1 MAPSIL
7 FIAVFIYIVFLFG
20 LARWGDR
27 QQFSEHSL
35 VRHPAVYAL
44 ALGVY
49 CTSWTF
55 YGLVGTASEE
65 GWSFLPIL
73 LGPIL
78 LFTLGYPLLERIR
91 RVTRQEH
98 IHSIAD
104 FIASRYGKRQGVAAT
119 VSLVVLIA
127 IIPYIALQL
136 KAVSDTLLLTIGGN
150 FLASQDLTF
159 VIAIS
164 MTIFSLLFGARRLDM
179 SGYHSGL
186 MSAVAFE
193 SVVKIVVLIVIALFA
208 LSWLPSDVL
217 QPSTDVFTTDVFTAN
232 YAFFD
237 QPSWLRFFVETV
249 LAMCAVFCL
258 PRMFHVTFVEC
269 LSKDHLKKSRWL
281 FVSYLII
288 ISLCVLVI
296 ASAGNT
302 LFYGELAV
310 NGDNYVIALP
320 LMKNL
325 SWLALLAFLGG
336 FSAATAMIIVATIT
350 LSQMFSNDVI
360 LPLLVRRRNSTN
372 QASDFSRSLIIAR
385 RLTVVF
391 VVLSAYLYQS
401 ILAENA
407 ALTSIGLIAFA
418 LVVQLAPG
426 ILFGLYWRK
435 GNAYGLYAGLIV
447 GLSLWFYTLMIP
459 LLVNAGLISSF
470 VVENGLFG
478 LEWLKPES
486 LFGLSFGDS
495 FTRGVLI
502 SLGANIIFYCWYSLT
517 SNENFSDRV
526 QATAFTNLEKTVYK
540 PDQDINLEDL
550 YGLLQEFLGTKMT
563 DSLFVECNQGLSTKD
578 KLSLIE
584 KSQKMLAGIVGIASS
599 QAMLSSLHSGQK
611 LAVEDVVNL
620 FGETTKALRF
630 NQEVMFASFE
640 NISSGISVV
649 DSDLKFIAW
658 NHRYETMFDYPGDM
672 LKVGL
677 HVADVMRFNGERGL
691 LGDGNVDNLI
701 RKRLSLMST
710 ANAYRVVRAHSED
723 MIIEIKGRPLPNGG
737 YVTTYDDITE
747 FIIAQRQLEDAN
759 INLEKRVQERTEK
772 IEEINV
778 DLVKEIERRGEV
790 ERELREAKRIA
801 DDANASKTKFLAL
814 ASHDIMQ
821 PLNAANLYASALQ
834 DGKKFNHDLVGQLKS
849 AIQNTESIISSLLEI
864 SRLESVVLAP
874 NLEKFSLH
882 GLLSNLV
889 GEAMV
894 QRPTD
899 LDIRYCKTSLS
910 VLSNKHYLRRILQN
924 FISNAV
930 KYTQTG
936 KVLVGCRRIYAHGDN
951 GAQQDMVEIC
961 VIDNGVGI
969 SEQECSAIF
978 DDFYRSQR
986 QQQQDNIPG
995 IGLGLS
1001 VVKRFSDLLQH
1012 PIRCRSELNRGSCF
1026 SIQVPVVSHIDDS
1039 DIGITKGSISGLVEK
1054 PQDQLKDLRV
1064 IYVDDDPQ
1072 NLLATSTLLNHWHCD
1087 VSLFERVEEI
1097 TAYVKTAP
1105 LPDVLLMDYQLG
1117 NVKTNGV
1124 MLAEQLIASWR
1135 ERLGENVSI
1144 PVCIISA
1151 ATDADLS
1158 DLVAKAGFE
1167 LLRKPVKPAK
1177 LRALLSQ
1184 FGQRRP

>member
-1 MAPSIL
+1 MSPSIL
-7 FIAVFIYIVFLFG
+7 FIAVFIYIMFLFG

-27 QQFSEHSL
+27 QQFSEHSI

-55 YGLVGTASEE
+55 YGLVGTASEQ
-65 GWSFLPIL
+65 GWRFLPIL

-78 LFTLGYPLLERIR
+78 LFTIGYPLLERIR

-119 VSLVVLIA
+119 VSLVVLLA

-136 KAVSDTLLLTIGGN
+136 KAVSDTLLLTIGDN
-150 FLASQDLTF
+150 FLASQDITF
-159 VIAIS
+159 LIAVS
-164 MTIFSLLFGARRLDM
+164 MIVFSLLFGARRLDM

-186 MSAVAFE
+186 MSAIAFE
-193 SVVKIVVLIVIALFA
+193 SVVKIGVLVVIAVFA
-208 LSWLPSDVL
+208 LSWLPSDAFK
-217 QPSTDVFTTDVFTAN
+217 PSADVFTTDIFTAN
-232 YAFFD
+232 HMFAD
-237 QPSWLRFFVETV
+237 KPSWLRFFIETV

-269 LSKDHLKKSRWL
+269 LSKEHLKKSRWL

-288 ISLCVLVI
+288 ISLCVLLI
-296 ASAGNT
+296 ASVGNT

-320 LMKNL
+320 LMKDL

-360 LPLLVRRRNSTN
+360 LPLLVRRRNATN
-372 QASDFSRSLIIAR
+372 QTSDFSRSLIIAR
-385 RLTVVF
+385 RLMVLF
-391 VVLSAYLYQS
+391 VVLSAYLYQI
-401 ILAENA
+401 ILAENV

-435 GNAYGLYAGLIV
+435 GNAYGLYAGLVV

-459 LLVNAGLISSF
+459 LLVNAGLISPF
-470 VVENGLFG
+470 VLEDGLFG
-478 LEWLKPES
+478 LAWLKPES

-495 FTRGVLI
+495 FTRGVMI
-502 SLGANIIFYCWYSLT
+502 SLGANIIFYCWYSFT

-526 QATAFTNLEKTVYK
+526 QANAFTNLEKTVYK
-540 PDQDINLEDL
+540 PYQDINLEDL
-550 YGLLQEFLGTKMT
+550 YRLLQEFLGTKMT
-563 DSLFVECNQGLSTKD
+563 ESLFDECGQGVTAND

-584 KSQKMLAGIVGIASS
+584 KSQKMLGGIVGIASS
-599 QAMLSSLHSGQK
+599 QTMLSSLHTGQK

-658 NHRYETMFDYPGDM
+658 NHRYETMFDYPDGM
-672 LKVGL
+672 LKIGL
-677 HVADVMRFNGERGL
+677 HVADVMRYNGERGL
-691 LGDGNVDNLI
+691 LGDGNIDDLI

-710 ANAYRVVRAHSED
+710 ANAYRVIRAHSDD

-759 INLEKRVQERTEK
+759 LNLEKRVQERTEK
-772 IEEINV
+772 IEEINH
-778 DLVKEIERRGEV
+778 DLVQEIERRGQV
-790 ERELREAKRIA
+790 ESELRAAKHLA

-834 DGKKFNHDLVGQLKS
+834 DGKEYDPNLVEQLKS

-874 NLEKFSLH
+874 NLESFSLH
-882 GLLSNLV
+882 RLLSNLV

-894 QRPTD
+894 QLPGD
-899 LDIRYCKTSLS
+899 LEIRYCKTSLN
-910 VLSNKHYLRRILQN
+910 VRSNKHYLRRILQN

-936 KVLVGCRRIYAHGDN
+936 RVLVGCRRIYGDST
-951 GAQQDMVEIC
+951 QQEMVEIC

-969 SEQECSAIF
+969 SEQECTAIF

-986 QQQQDNIPG
+986 QQQQDIIPG

-1012 PIRCRSELNRGSCF
+1012 QIRCRSELNHGSCF
-1026 SIQVPVVSHIDDS
+1026 SIRVPIISDAVIDEGTAVV
-1039 DIGITKGSISGLVEK
+1039 SGLVDK

-1064 IYVDDDPQ
+1064 IYIDDDPQ
-1072 NLLATSTLLNHWHCD
+1072 NLLATSTLLKHWHCD
-1087 VSLFERVEEI
+1087 VSLFERVEEV
-1097 TAYVKTAP
+1097 TSYANTAP
-1105 LPDVLLMDYQLG
+1105 PPDVILMDYQLG
-1117 NVKTNGV
+1117 NVKVNGV
-1124 MLAEQLIASWR
+1124 LLAEQLIVSWQAR
-1135 ERLGENVSI
+1135 FGENISV

-1151 ATDADLS
+1151 ATDVDLS
-1158 DLVAKAGFE
+1158 TIVAKAGFE
-1167 LLRKPVKPAK
+1167 LLRKPLKPAK
-1177 LRALLSQ
+1177 LRALLAQ
-1184 FGQRRP
+1184 FGQRKSL

>member
-1 MAPSIL
+1 MSPSIL
-7 FIAVFIYIVFLFG
+7 FIAVFIYIMFLFG

-27 QQFSEHSL
+27 QQFSEHSI
-35 VRHPAVYAL
+35 VRHPVVYAL

-55 YGLVGTASEE
+55 YGLVGTASEQ
-65 GWSFLPIL
+65 GWRFLPIL

-78 LFTLGYPLLERIR
+78 LFTIGYPLLERIR

-119 VSLVVLIA
+119 VSLVVLLA

-136 KAVSDTLLLTIGGN
+136 KAVSDTLLLTIGDN
-150 FLASQDLTF
+150 FLASQDVTF
-159 VIAIS
+159 LIAVS
-164 MTIFSLLFGARRLDM
+164 MIVFSLLFGARRLDM

-186 MSAVAFE
+186 MSAIAFE
-193 SVVKIVVLIVIALFA
+193 SVVKIGVLIVIAVFA
-208 LSWLPSDVL
+208 ISWLPSDAFK
-217 QPSTDVFTTDVFTAN
+217 PSADVFTTDIFTAN
-232 YAFFD
+232 HMFAD
-237 QPSWLRFFVETV
+237 KPSWLRFFVETL
-249 LAMCAVFCL
+249 LAMCAIFCL

-281 FVSYLII
+281 FVSYLVI
-288 ISLCVLVI
+288 ISLCVLLI
-296 ASAGNT
+296 AGVGNT

-320 LMKNL
+320 LMKDL

-360 LPLLVRRRNSTN
+360 LPLLVRRRNATN
-372 QASDFSRSLIIAR
+372 QTSDFSRSLIIAR
-385 RLTVVF
+385 RLTVLF
-391 VVLSAYLYQS
+391 VVLSAYLYQI
-401 ILAENA
+401 ILAENV

-435 GNAYGLYAGLIV
+435 GNAYGLYAGLVV

-459 LLVNAGLISSF
+459 LLVNAGLISPF
-470 VVENGLFG
+470 VLEDGLFG
-478 LEWLKPES
+478 LAWLKPES

-495 FTRGVLI
+495 FTRGVMI

-526 QATAFTNLEKTVYK
+526 QANAFTNLEKTVYK
-540 PDQDINLEDL
+540 PYQDINLEDL
-550 YGLLQEFLGTKMT
+550 YRLLQEFLGTKMT
-563 DSLFVECNQGLSTKD
+563 ESLFDECGQGVTAND

-584 KSQKMLAGIVGIASS
+584 KSQKMLGGIVGIASS
-599 QAMLSSLHSGQK
+599 QTMLSSLHTGQK

-658 NHRYETMFDYPGDM
+658 NHRYETMFDYPDGM
-672 LKVGL
+672 LKIGL
-677 HVADVMRFNGERGL
+677 HVADVMRYNGERGL
-691 LGDGNVDNLI
+691 LGDGNIDDLI

-710 ANAYRVVRAHSED
+710 ANAYRVVRAHSDD

-759 INLEKRVQERTEK
+759 LNLEKRVQERTEK
-772 IEEINV
+772 IEEINH
-778 DLVKEIERRGEV
+778 DLVQEIERRGQV
-790 ERELREAKRIA
+790 ESELRAAKHIA

-821 PLNAANLYASALQ
+821 PLNAANLYAGALQ
-834 DGKKFNHDLVGQLKS
+834 DGKEYDPNLVEQLKS

-874 NLEKFSLH
+874 NLESFSLH
-882 GLLSNLV
+882 RLLSNLV

-894 QRPTD
+894 QLPGD
-899 LDIRYCKTSLS
+899 LEIRYCKTSLN
-910 VLSNKHYLRRILQN
+910 VRSNKHYLRRILQN

-936 KVLVGCRRIYAHGDN
+936 KVLVGCRRIYGDST
-951 GAQQDMVEIC
+951 QQEMVEIC

-969 SEQECSAIF
+969 SEQECTAIF

-986 QQQQDNIPG
+986 QQQQDIIPG

-1012 PIRCRSELNRGSCF
+1012 QIRCRSELNHGSCF
-1026 SIQVPVVSHIDDS
+1026 SIRVPIISDAVTDEGIAVV
-1039 DIGITKGSISGLVEK
+1039 SGLVDK

-1064 IYVDDDPQ
+1064 TYVDDDPQ
-1072 NLLATSTLLNHWHCD
+1072 NLLATSTLLKHWHCD

-1097 TAYVKTAP
+1097 TTYAKTAP
-1105 LPDVLLMDYQLG
+1105 PPDVILMDYQLG
-1117 NVKTNGV
+1117 NVKVNGV
-1124 MLAEQLIASWR
+1124 LLAEQLIVSWQAR
-1135 ERLGENVSI
+1135 FGENISV

-1158 DLVAKAGFE
+1158 TIVAKAGFE
-1167 LLRKPVKPAK
+1167 LLRKPLKPAK
-1177 LRALLSQ
+1177 LRALLAQ
-1184 FGQRRP
+1184 FGQRRS